1 MNGAAARRVQA
12 GDRVIIAAYAR
23 FNEGEAAAFKP
34 RLVYLNED
42 NSVVRRSNVIA
53 TQVA

>member
-23 FNEGEAAAFKP
+23 FSETEAAAFKP

-42 NSVVRRSNVIA
+42 NSVARRSNVIP